1 MRIHTDHSDSPA
13 SANVAEVPAER
24 RRVPRVPF
32 KATSVVTEASS
43 SKKVVAQ
50 TTQLSRFGCFVRTTK
65 PYPKDTRVHIEMVDG
80 GLTFTASGVVAYVA
94 SDGMGIVFSMV
105 EAEAQAVLEQ
115 WLARTPRRSDRY
127 EFVASVEVKEIGSW
141 KEQVLITRD
150 LSFGGCFVKTAAP
163 LAKGTRIRVRIEHAR
178 AEFTAIGRVTDNV
191 STDGMGVKFIEIEPN
206 DRAILETWLA
216 DENRRDNA
224 STHLLVGGLFLL
236 LAAAL
241 IAAIALIIR

>member
-1 MRIHTDHSDSPA
+1 MA
-13 SANVAEVPAER
+13 
-24 RRVPRVPF
+24 
-32 KATSVVTEASS
+32 
-43 SKKVVAQ
+43 
-50 TTQLSRFGCFVRTTK
+50 
-65 PYPKDTRVHIEMVDG
+65 DG
-80 GLTFTASGVVAYVA
+80 GITFTASGVVAYVA

-115 WLARTPRRSDRY
+115 WLARTPRCSDRY
-127 EFVASVEVKEIGSW
+127 EFVASAEVKEIGSGNN
-141 KEQVLITRD
+141 EQALITRD
-150 LSFGGCFVKTAAP
+150 LSLGGCFVKTAAP

-178 AEFTAIGRVTDNV
+178 TEFTAMGRVTDNV
-191 STDGMGVKFIEIEPN
+191 SADGMGVEFIEMESN
-206 DRAILETWLA
+206 DRATLEKWLA